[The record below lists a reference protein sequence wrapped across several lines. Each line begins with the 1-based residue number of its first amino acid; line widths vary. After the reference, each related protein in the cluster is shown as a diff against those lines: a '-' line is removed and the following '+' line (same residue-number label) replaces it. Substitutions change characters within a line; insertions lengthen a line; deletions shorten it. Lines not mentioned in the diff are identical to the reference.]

1 MVKLKNKY
9 VIGTHVMFFE
19 IEMYKDFIDGLVN
32 LLETVENKE
41 NVTIDLCFNL
51 SEQIEK
57 IYNSDQWQ
65 KYIISIAIRSI
76 NSIPDAF
83 KRNPDTF
90 LSSLEKKP
98 SKFCITILGTQ

>member
-1 MVKLKNKY
+1 MFILKKLLKLMSSLGKPLSFR
-9 VIGTHVMFFE
+9 ISSS
-19 IEMYKDFIDGLVN
+19 II
-32 LLETVENKE
+32 
-41 NVTIDLCFNL
+41 CFSFNAL
-51 SEQIEK
+51 S
-57 IYNSDQWQ
+57 N
-65 KYIISIAIRSI
+65 ISIAIRSI